1 VGLLDYLDTSR
12 RQLGLL
18 GDAEFPVGDIPIMP
32 GVVLNDLLRPFTDS
46 RGDGNMLP
54 PGTTLNRIGRGMEA
68 LSPANVANAHID
80 AINGQTAEGQPVE
93 GFARLMGLFP
103 AAGAEGGGL
112 LAPAVEK
119 GATTIGTYAGIKSA
133 TADLKALAKAKRM
146 EKAGESAKPDG
157 RIRQVTGWF
166 KDPSGDWQYEISDL
180 NARVDPH
187 PTDPDRYMFTHP
199 ELDAAYPGSTNMPIH
214 RLNRDS
220 DSLGWYQN
228 PGVTSSGPE
237 AGIRA
242 GLTDAE
248 KRSVA
253 LHEIGGHHVQ
263 DREGFARGST
273 PSKNVAR
280 SQELTQPFFDEANR
294 RIAAGEMTEDQAMD
308 WLREAT
314 KGKTADDLYRANLG
328 EYAAR
333 DIQARA
339 DYPDWKRQAVPPY
352 SSEPTPPG
360 GWIDNRGASKGERS
374 AMAEPPPPDIPILST
389 DQPTPPNAR
398 VPQGL
403 DLGDIYPDA
412 IAAGRAW
419 TAAGG
424 KQSGLKVAPVG
435 DGTYTHIPDPNFQPG
450 PGPVAPAPQ
459 GYGGVGSG
467 MGPPSIEPVP
477 PTGYMDRR
485 GGLRRSPLGPRNP
498 SGLVDPEGR
507 PLYQDATIAGQR
519 TPGGP
524 DVPLS
529 IREEIDLNNRL
540 TGGDMSFPMGIPGA
554 KGSVVVKQPGT
565 VNPPTP
571 PLLKMEI
578 DQNRDAQTYQNT
590 TRHEG
595 GHAIDYWTERTER
608 GSGRGQRQHPIPDDV
623 RRELTSNSQEMRPE
637 HWDPHAPSKSSIS
650 EPYLHEYRNRPDE
663 LIADGYR
670 AYKEDPAGFKA
681 KYPEAAKY
689 IRAMVNDDPLL
700 SQHVQFNV
708 MGGGSNGLLT
718 SPIHDD
724 ERKR

>member
-1 VGLLDYLDTSR
+1 
-12 RQLGLL
+12 
-18 GDAEFPVGDIPIMP
+18 
-32 GVVLNDLLRPFTDS
+32 
-46 RGDGNMLP
+46 
-54 PGTTLNRIGRGMEA
+54 
-68 LSPANVANAHID
+68 VANAHID

-280 SQELTQPFFDEANR
+280 SQELTQPLYDEANR
-294 RIAAGEMTEDQAMD
+294 RVAAGEMTEDQAMD
-308 WLREAT
+308 CLREAT

-374 AMAEPPPPDIPILST
+374 AMAEPPPPDIPIL
-389 DQPTPPNAR
+389 PPPENAR
-398 VPQGL
+398 LTQIATTGPTYQKAMEYL
-403 DLGDIYPDA
+403 R
-412 IAAGRAW
+412 AAGVEGDLLDFG
-419 TAAGG
+419 AGRG
-424 KQSGLKVAPVG
+424 HGAKSIGAHSYEPYPPEG
-435 DGTYTHIPDPNFQPG
+435 FSPNFTRSADIPEKSYNGVLNLNVLNVLPPDLRDAVVKEIGRVMAPKGQAIITTRGRDVMAAKGQPG
-450 PGPVAPAPQ
+450 P
-459 GYGGVGSG
+459 
-467 MGPPSIEPVP
+467 EPMSLII
-477 PTGYMDRR
+477 G
-485 GGLRRSPLGPRNP
+485 
-498 SGLVDPEGR
+498 EGDKAR
-507 PLYQDATIAGQR
+507 YQ
-519 TPGGP
+519 
-524 DVPLS
+524 
-529 IREEIDLNNRL
+529 
-540 TGGDMSFPMGIPGA
+540 
-554 KGSVVVKQPGT
+554 KGFTQ
-565 VNPPTP
+565 
-571 PLLKMEI
+571 
-578 DQNRDAQTYQNT
+578 
-590 TRHEG
+590 
-595 GHAIDYWTERTER
+595 
-608 GSGRGQRQHPIPDDV
+608 
-623 RRELTSNSQEMRPE
+623 RELTDYLTSTLGEDYAV
-637 HWDPHAPSKSSIS
+637 DPLKLGPAGARVTRLRAVAPS
-650 EPYLHEYRNRPDE
+650 P
-663 LIADGYR
+663 
-670 AYKEDPAGFKA
+670 F
-681 KYPEAAKY
+681 
-689 IRAMVNDDPLL
+689 
-700 SQHVQFNV
+700 
-708 MGGGSNGLLT
+708 GLLT